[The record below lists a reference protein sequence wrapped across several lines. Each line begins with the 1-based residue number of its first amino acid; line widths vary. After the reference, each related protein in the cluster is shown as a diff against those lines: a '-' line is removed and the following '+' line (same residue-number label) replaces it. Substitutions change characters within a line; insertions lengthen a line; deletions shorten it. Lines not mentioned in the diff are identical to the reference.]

1 MSDCSFLTKENKSY
15 FLEEVFDILLVSR
28 FEDVLIS
35 KTKSYDE
42 LRFAFKD
49 ATASS
54 ELFSCVYSISFRG
67 IFRAHVVYRA
77 RIGFSGS
84 I

>member
-1 MSDCSFLTKENKSY
+1 MVLGRTVLNRIRLSDCSFLTKENRSY

-49 ATASS
+49 AAASS
-54 ELFSCVYSISFRG
+54 ELFSCVHSISG
-67 IFRAHVVYRA
+67 IANLK
-77 RIGFSGS
+77 
-84 I
+84 